1 MEVSRVKREPVA
13 LLTLKAV
20 LPAFTLTLTTSTHAY
35 ISYTYSDK
43 LYHVYFNN
51 GYVTLIRV
59 G

>member
-1 MEVSRVKREPVA
+1 VKREPIA
-13 LLTLKAV
+13 FLTLKTV
-20 LPAFTLTLTTSTHAY
+20 LLAFILTLTTLTHAY

-51 GYVTLIRV
+51 GYVTLIRI